1 MTPPRERPP
10 ERIPV
15 VLATL
20 RDVWEQFPQ
29 LRLGQLIE
37 VAIGT
42 EGADVFNVEEDE
54 LVQRLLNFAD
64 AHKDKP

>member
-1 MTPPRERPP
+1 MSRRERPP

-20 RDVWEQFPQ
+20 RDVWEHFPQ

-37 VAIGT
+37 AAVGT
-42 EGADVFNVEEDE
+42 EGASVFYVEEDE
-54 LVQRLLNFAD
+54 LVQRLLNFAQ
-64 AHKDKP
+64 AHKDQP